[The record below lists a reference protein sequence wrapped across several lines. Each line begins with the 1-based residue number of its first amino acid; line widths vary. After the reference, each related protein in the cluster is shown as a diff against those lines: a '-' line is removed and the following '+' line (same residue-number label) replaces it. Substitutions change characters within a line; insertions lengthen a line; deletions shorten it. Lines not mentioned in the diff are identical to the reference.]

1 MCYFLFLANSLR
13 WRAVIHGGFNVYS
26 CLECPNQLIYE
37 ISSVLWCP
45 LQGQDRQMSLCS
57 TALSVVYVNNMLAHE
72 CMERD
77 NLYMFYLFSN
87 FCNVTGCMNA
97 VCHVR

>member
-1 MCYFLFLANSLR
+1 MGVLMCTVALCA
-13 WRAVIHGGFNVYS
+13 
-26 CLECPNQLIYE
+26 P
-37 ISSVLWCP
+37 ISSFMKFHQCCGLLWCP
-45 LQGQDRQMSLCS
+45 LQGQDRQMSLCT
-57 TALSVVYVNNMLAHE
+57 TALAVVYVNNTLAHE